1 MNGKSLQKK
10 KTHTHKKNLIIKN
23 DVGLQSGLHTQRA
36 RRDWRKTQALQIG
49 RGLA

>member
-1 MNGKSLQKK
+1 MTKK
-10 KTHTHKKNLIIKN
+10 KKHKKIKNLIIKN